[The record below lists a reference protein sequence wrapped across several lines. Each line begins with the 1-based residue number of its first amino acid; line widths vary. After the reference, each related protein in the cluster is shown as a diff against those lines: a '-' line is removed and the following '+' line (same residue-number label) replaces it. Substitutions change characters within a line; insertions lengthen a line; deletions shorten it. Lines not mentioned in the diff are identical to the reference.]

1 MTKPAI
7 KFNYNYG
14 DLVNTVADSV
24 SVPINVVDFVTA
36 TDNFEIKTTPSTIN
50 GKVEVQGI
58 KEIKITKDNHDYKYG
73 DTLVLNDL
81 SVKVT
86 YADDSIKENIKYND
100 IDWQTLGLTLNTTLP
115 TDGTVLKNSTDNGKT
130 IIVEK
135 DTVQSNAITIN
146 VAKRTVK
153 IERDGSD
160 AITKT
165 YDGTKAVEQ
174 TIALKVADLQEGFDG
189 VYNGDITGVTAT
201 PYIYSSKDAQN
212 NIALTG
218 TPTLVGSN
226 LDEYTPTYPVID
238 R

>member
-1 MTKPAI
+1 MLLLLI
-7 KFNYNYG
+7 
-14 DLVNTVADSV
+14 
-24 SVPINVVDFVTA
+24 I
-36 TDNFEIKTTPSTIN
+36 FEIKTTPSTIN

-153 IERDGSD
+153 IEEM
-160 AITKT
+160 
-165 YDGTKAVEQ
+165 AV
-174 TIALKVADLQEGFDG
+174 
-189 VYNGDITGVTAT
+189 
-201 PYIYSSKDAQN
+201 
-212 NIALTG
+212 
-218 TPTLVGSN
+218 TLSLRHMTVQK
-226 LDEYTPTYPVID
+226 L
-238 R
+238 